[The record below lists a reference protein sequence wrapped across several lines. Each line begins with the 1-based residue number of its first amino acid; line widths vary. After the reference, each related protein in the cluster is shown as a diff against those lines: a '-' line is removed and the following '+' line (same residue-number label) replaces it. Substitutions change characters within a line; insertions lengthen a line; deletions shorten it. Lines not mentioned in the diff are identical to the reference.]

1 MHLGFKGRTI
11 YSGRMAEICDIL
23 GSMDTKDL
31 RFKRATRNPTH
42 AHTDEGEGVQG
53 THVPVDHTPYPPF
66 PKSGGSLARGKTTE
80 APLPIRDPDLKN
92 NFFPGKKIKTLVADQ
107 HVRPIIPM
115 GMSDSILDMLK
126 PDNVTGV
133 FKRQKD
139 IVTLDDSKLFFRNR
153 TWDEESAMELAELIV
168 QYFSRPTEGWYEEV
182 IFVDEKP
189 MTVRKPYSAP
199 FPLLPELALL
209 VGLTEAELKTIGKAF
224 PTSVGRAL
232 NMAKDAVKV
241 KLIRGGLSG
250 DMNAN
255 FTTFVATNEAGMKL
269 KTEHTETKVDLNDL
283 LARIEASSE
292 PV

>member
-1 MHLGFKGRTI
+1 MYDALW
-11 YSGRMAEICDIL
+11 YY
-23 GSMDTKDL
+23 MDMKDL
-31 RFKRATRNPTH
+31 TFKRAIRNP
-42 AHTDEGEGVQG
+42 HTSSTEAGEGHEG
-53 THVPVDHTPYPPF
+53 DSVPVDHTPYPPF
-66 PKSGGSLARGKTTE
+66 PKSAGSLARAKTTE
-80 APLPIRDPDLKN
+80 APPPISVPVLEKIS
-92 NFFPGKKIKTLVADQ
+92 GKKIKTRISDG
-107 HVRPIIPM
+107 HIRPII
-115 GMSDSILDMLK
+115 GAGDSTSIIKLLT
-126 PDNVTGV
+126 PEHVGT

-139 IVTLDDSKLFFRNR
+139 IVTLDESKLFFQKR

-182 IFVDEKP
+182 IFIDEKP
-189 MTVRKPYSAP
+189 ITTRKPYTAP

-209 VGLTEAELKTIGKAF
+209 VGLTESELKVIGKAF
-224 PTSVGRAL
+224 PHSVGRAL
-232 NMAKDAVKV
+232 QMAKDAVKV